1 MNASTNLR
9 HGVSAPLS
17 KELLR
22 EHRVGRLG
30 VRKGDTV
37 TVTRGNF
44 RGVEGKITRVDAKSG
59 KVYVEGVSREKA
71 DGTAR
76 PIAIDASKVV
86 LRQVVLDD
94 TRRKDIVERRVSMNS
109 RIEESARAEEKPKK
123 ERRRRRSETKAEKTE
138 AEKGV

>member
-1 MNASTNLR
+1 MNASTSLR

-44 RGVEGKITRVDAKSG
+44 CGVEGKITRVDAKSG

-94 TRRKDIVERRVSMNS
+94 KRRKDIVERRVSMNS
-109 RIEESARAEEKPKK
+109 RIEEKPKK